1 VAAGTMMMSDGS
13 SSYRRGCRDFC
24 RCRLDRAQCAA
35 QLCAGELRWH
45 GVSTMRQ
52 YLVSAPGV
60 PVRRGQSTVLMSG
73 RNGPQNFGVQS
84 NVGFQQRIPDSGFFR
99 FCAMRRPR
107 SECATSLTR
116 RRSCAQFAICFS
128 RPAVIQGLK
137 SAGSTSFEKFMKQIP
152 FSVSTLV
159 NVVVR
164 RALGLN

>member
-1 VAAGTMMMSDGS
+1 MMSDGS

-128 RPAVIQGLK
+128 RPRRYPRIKKRWFHFIRKVYEADPL
-137 SAGSTSFEKFMKQIP
+137 
-152 FSVSTLV
+152 FSQYSGQ
-159 NVVVR
+159 R
-164 RALGLN
+164 CC